1 MRAEE
6 FIVEKKKRTLR
17 NTNPCWKGYK
27 PVGTKEKNGKTVP
40 NCVPEGVE
48 NVEEDWKDAVKKG
61 IAGVATAAT
70 LGMSTPDVSSM
81 PAQEPTAMVQQQQE
95 EDPLKKELGD
105 VDALKSMIKSHE
117 GLRLKPYKD
126 TRGLPTVG
134 YGHLIKK
141 GEDYSKGLT
150 QQQADELFDRDFE
163 HHLAQARSTPGWD
176 KASHAQRHAMVD
188 LAYNMGGAW
197 HKKWPKFSAAA
208 QAGDWDKAARE
219 LEKSRWYKQV
229 KTRAPKVVDLF
240 RRTS

>member
-6 FIVEKKKRTLR
+6 FITEKKKKSLR

-40 NCVPEGVE
+40 NCVPESVNE
-48 NVEEDWKDAVKKG
+48 NDFG
-61 IAGVATAAT
+61 
-70 LGMSTPDVSSM
+70 
-81 PAQEPTAMVQQQQE
+81 QE

-105 VDALKSMIKSHE
+105 IDALKGMIKGHE
-117 GLRLKPYKD
+117 GLRLEPYKD

-141 GEDYSKGLT
+141 GEDYSKGMT

-163 HHLAQARSTPGWD
+163 HHLAGARTTPGWD
-176 KASHAQRHAMVD
+176 KASHSQRHAMVD
-188 LAYNMGGAW
+188 LAYNMGPSW

-208 QAGDWDKAARE
+208 QSGDFEKAAQE

-240 RRTS
+240 RKG